1 MSKRMKRD
9 PDKLYLSPSSVKT
22 YEQCPRKYYYNYI
35 KKLPK
40 KEMIHLH
47 LGTFCHDVLEQ
58 FHIALP
64 DANIVCDSED
74 GTSCED
80 YDKNEQ
86 CVHVYRRL
94 MNQIFPERKKV
105 LAEEEKI
112 ILPKQQ
118 LTEAQIMVKD
128 YIENL
133 DYETAS
139 SVLYNE
145 RKFVFPLTD
154 KYMAN
159 GIMDRIDVRDGVYH
173 LVDYKTNKNAK
184 YMEPF
189 QLYVYGL
196 ALDTY
201 DDIDGDTSSI
211 VALYKMLRLNRE
223 LPYKITPYEKDECKR
238 KLIEFGDKITSDQK
252 WIMKAG
258 PLCNWCDYKD
268 ICFNPNEW

>member
-9 PDKLYLSPSSVKT
+9 PNKLYLSPSSVKT

-40 KEMIHLH
+40 KDFTHLD

-64 DANIVCDSED
+64 NTTIVCNFED
-74 GTSCED
+74 GGSCKD
-80 YDKNEQ
+80 YDNDGK
-86 CVHVYRRL
+86 CVHVYRKI
-94 MNQIFPERKKV
+94 MNEVFPARKKH
-105 LAEEEKI
+105 LAEKENI
-112 ILPKQQ
+112 ILKKAQ
-118 LTEAQIMVKD
+118 LVDAQKMVKE
-128 YIENL
+128 YIDNL
-133 DYETAS
+133 KIG
-139 SVLYNE
+139 VVNGILYNE
-145 RKFVFPLTD
+145 RRFTFALTD

-159 GIMDRIDVRDGVYH
+159 GIMDRVDRRDGVYH
-173 LVDYKTNKNAK
+173 LVDYKTNKNEK
-184 YMEPF
+184 YLEPF

-196 ALDTY
+196 ALSTY
-201 DDIDGDTSSI
+201 DDIDDDIGDIYAS
-211 VALYKMLRLNRE
+211 YQMLRLNKE
-223 LPYKITPYEKDECKR
+223 LKYKITQFELDECKR
-238 KLIEFGDKITSDQK
+238 KLIEYGDKITDDQK

>member
-1 MSKRMKRD
+1 MKREKRD
-9 PDKLYLSPSSVKT
+9 PNKLYLSPSSVKT

-47 LGTFCHDVLEQ
+47 LGTFCHDILEK

-64 DANIVCDSED
+64 TSDIVCDSED
-74 GTSCED
+74 GSSCKSFDETG
-80 YDKNEQ
+80 K
-86 CVHVYRRL
+86 CIHIYRKL
-94 MNQIFPERKKV
+94 MNKIFPERKKI
-105 LAEEEKI
+105 LAEKENI
-112 ILPKQQ
+112 ILPKAQ
-118 LTEAQIMVKD
+118 LMDAQAMIKN
-128 YIENL
+128 YIDNL
-133 DYETAS
+133 DTDT
-139 SVLYNE
+139 VNGILYNE
-145 RKFVFPLTD
+145 RKFCFALTD

-159 GIMDRIDVRDGVYH
+159 GIMDRIDVRDGVYY

-201 DDIDGDTSSI
+201 NDIDGDTSTI
-211 VALYKMLRLNRE
+211 HALYKMLRLNRE
-223 LPYKITPYEKDECKR
+223 LPYKVGQYEKDECKR
-238 KLIEFGDKITSDQK
+238 KLIEYGDKITADQK
-252 WIMKAG
+252 WIMKSG